1 MHRPQCQIVPLSGQ
15 PEGGMID
22 RSVWGSARAAP
33 AGRQSEGE
41 TVQAIFGI
49 VALTALAW
57 LMSEDRRVFRAKM
70 VLGSLAL
77 QVLLALLFLRL
88 PGSKE
93 AFAATNHVVDAL
105 QAATAAGTGFVFGY
119 LGGAPAPFAAGGPG
133 STFILAFNSLP
144 LVLVVSALSA
154 LLYYWRV
161 LPVIVK
167 GFAWAL
173 NRTLGVSGP
182 VGLSTAANV
191 FVGMVEAPLLIRPY
205 LSRMDRGDLFLVMV
219 GGMAGI
225 AGTMLVLYAT
235 MLAPLVPNAAGHL
248 ITSSVI
254 TAPAA
259 IMVAALMVPPSP
271 RPQDQTL
278 SVPRSEAENSMDAI
292 TRGTTNGITLLLN
305 IVAMLIVLVALVTL
319 LNTVIGLLP
328 DLDGKPLTLQR
339 MTGWL
344 MSPVAWLM
352 GIPWNEAQTAG
363 GLLGTKVILNELLAY
378 MDMAALPDGA
388 LSPHSRLIMTYALCG
403 FANFG
408 SLGIMIG
415 GMGVMAPDRRSDIVS
430 LGLKSIIAGTIA
442 TCMTAAIAGLIV

>member
-1 MHRPQCQIVPLSGQ
+1 M
-15 PEGGMID
+15 
-22 RSVWGSARAAP
+22 
-33 AGRQSEGE
+33 
-41 TVQAIFGI
+41 QAIFGI

-119 LGGAPAPFAAGGPG
+119 LGGAPAPFAASGPG

-235 MLAPLVPNAAGHL
+235 MLAPIVPNAAGHL

-259 IMVAALMVPPSP
+259 IMVAALMVPPSA

-319 LNTVIGLLP
+319 LNTIIGLLP
-328 DLDGKPLTLQR
+328 DVGGKPLTLQR

-352 GIPWNEAQTAG
+352 GIPWGEAQTAG

-378 MDMAALPDGA
+378 MDLAALPDGA

-430 LGLKSIIAGTIA
+430 LGLKSIVAGTIA

>member
-1 MHRPQCQIVPLSGQ
+1 
-15 PEGGMID
+15 
-22 RSVWGSARAAP
+22 
-33 AGRQSEGE
+33 
-41 TVQAIFGI
+41 VQAIFGI
-49 VALTALAW
+49 VALTAIAW
-57 LMSEDRRVFRAKM
+57 LMSEDRKAFRAKM

-77 QVLLALLFLRL
+77 QIVLALIFLRL

-93 AFAATNHVVDAL
+93 AFSATNHLVEAL
-105 QAATAAGTGFVFGY
+105 ERATAAGTGFVFGY
-119 LGGAPAPFAAGGPG
+119 LGGGPSPFTASGAG
-133 STFILAFNSLP
+133 STFILAFNALP
-144 LVLVVSALSA
+144 LVLVVSAISA

-161 LPVIVK
+161 LPWIVK

-235 MLAPLVPNAAGHL
+235 MLADIVPGAAGHL

-259 IMVAALMVPPSP
+259 IMIAALMVPPSP

-278 SVPRSEAENSMDAI
+278 TVPRSEAENSMDAI

-305 IVAMLIVLVALVTL
+305 IIAMLIVLVALVTL
-319 LNTVIGLLP
+319 INGVIGLLP
-328 DLDGKPLTLQR
+328 DVGGKPLTLQR

-344 MSPVAWLM
+344 LSPLAWLM
-352 GIPWNEAQTAG
+352 GIPWGEAQAAG

-378 MDMAALPDGA
+378 AELAALPEGT
-388 LSPHSRLIMTYALCG
+388 LSEHSRLIMTYALCG

-415 GMGVMAPDRRSDIVS
+415 GMGAMAPDRRSDILS
-430 LGLKSIIAGTIA
+430 LGFKSIVAGTIA

>member
-1 MHRPQCQIVPLSGQ
+1 M
-15 PEGGMID
+15 
-22 RSVWGSARAAP
+22 
-33 AGRQSEGE
+33 
-41 TVQAIFGI
+41 QAIFGI

-57 LMSEDRRVFRAKM
+57 LLSEDRRVFRAKM

-77 QVLLALLFLRL
+77 QVILALLFLRL

-93 AFAATNHVVDAL
+93 AFAATNRLVSAL
-105 QAATAAGTGFVFGY
+105 EQATAAGTGFVFGY
-119 LGGAPAPFAAGGPG
+119 LGGGASPWASSGAG
-133 STFILAFNSLP
+133 STFILAFNALP
-144 LVLVVSALSA
+144 LVLVVSAISA

-161 LPVIVK
+161 LPMIVK

-235 MLAPLVPNAAGHL
+235 MLSGIVPNAAGHL

-259 IMVAALMVPPSP
+259 IMVAALMVPPSH

-305 IVAMLIVLVALVTL
+305 IIAMLIVLVALVTL
-319 LNTVIGLLP
+319 INGAIGLFP
-328 DLDGKPLTLQR
+328 DVGGKPLTLQR

-344 MSPVAWLM
+344 LSPVAWLI
-352 GIPWNEAQTAG
+352 GIPWNEAQAAG

-378 MDMAALPDGA
+378 VEMAALPEGT
-388 LSPHSRLIMTYALCG
+388 LSEHSRLIMTYALCG

-415 GMGVMAPDRRSDIVS
+415 GMGAMAPERRSDILS
-430 LGLKSIIAGTIA
+430 LGFKSIVAGTIA
-442 TCMTAAIAGLIV
+442 TCMTAAIAGLIA

>member
-1 MHRPQCQIVPLSGQ
+1 MRGKS
-15 PEGGMID
+15 
-22 RSVWGSARAAP
+22 
-33 AGRQSEGE
+33 
-41 TVQAIFGI
+41 VQAIFGI

-57 LMSEDRRVFRAKM
+57 LLSENRKVFRAKM

-93 AFAATNHVVDAL
+93 VFAATNHIVVAL
-105 QAATAAGTGFVFGY
+105 QEATAAGTGFVFGY
-119 LGGAPAPFAAGGPG
+119 LGGAPSPFAATGAG
-133 STFILAFNSLP
+133 SSFILAFNSLP

-161 LPVIVK
+161 LPMIVK

-235 MLAPLVPNAAGHL
+235 MLATIVPDAAGHL

-271 RPQDQTL
+271 RPQEQTL

-305 IVAMLIVLVALVTL
+305 IIAMLIVLVALVTL
-319 LNTVIGLLP
+319 INGVIGLLP
-328 DLDGKPLTLQR
+328 DVDGKPLTLQR
-339 MTGWL
+339 MAGWL
-344 MSPVAWLM
+344 LSPVAWLM
-352 GIPWNEAQTAG
+352 GIPWSEAQAAG

-378 MDMAALPDGA
+378 VEMAALPEGT
-388 LSPHSRLIMTYALCG
+388 LSEHSRLIMTYALCG

-415 GMGVMAPDRRSDIVS
+415 GMGAMAPERRSDILS
-430 LGLKSIIAGTIA
+430 LGFKSIVAGTIA

>member
-1 MHRPQCQIVPLSGQ
+1 M
-15 PEGGMID
+15 
-22 RSVWGSARAAP
+22 
-33 AGRQSEGE
+33 
-41 TVQAIFGI
+41 QAIFGI

-57 LMSEDRRVFRAKM
+57 LLSEDRKVFRAKM
-70 VLGSLAL
+70 VLGALAL
-77 QVLLALLFLRL
+77 QIILALLFLRL

-93 AFAATNHVVDAL
+93 AFAATNRLVGAL
-105 QAATAAGTGFVFGY
+105 EQATAAGTGFVFGY
-119 LGGAPAPFAAGGPG
+119 LGGAPSPYAASGAG
-133 STFILAFNSLP
+133 STFILAFNALP
-144 LVLVVSALSA
+144 LVLVVSAISA

-161 LPVIVK
+161 LPWIVK

-235 MLAPLVPNAAGHL
+235 MLSGIVPNAAGHL

-259 IMVAALMVPPSP
+259 IMVAALMVPPSS

-278 SVPRSEAENSMDAI
+278 AVPRSEAENSMDAI

-305 IVAMLIVLVALVTL
+305 IIAMLIVLVALVTL
-319 LNTVIGLLP
+319 INGAIGLFP
-328 DLDGKPLTLQR
+328 DVDGKPLTLQR

-344 MSPVAWLM
+344 LSPVAWLI
-352 GIPWNEAQTAG
+352 GIPWNEAQAAG

-378 MDMAALPDGA
+378 VEMAALPEGT
-388 LSPHSRLIMTYALCG
+388 LSEHSRLIMTYALFG

-415 GMGVMAPDRRSDIVS
+415 GMGAMAPERRSDILS
-430 LGLKSIIAGTIA
+430 LGFKSIVAGTIA
-442 TCMTAAIAGLIV
+442 TCMTAAIAGLIA

>member
-1 MHRPQCQIVPLSGQ
+1 M
-15 PEGGMID
+15 
-22 RSVWGSARAAP
+22 
-33 AGRQSEGE
+33 
-41 TVQAIFGI
+41 QAIFGV

-57 LMSEDRRVFRAKM
+57 LLSENRRAFRAKM

-77 QVLLALLFLRL
+77 QIILALLFLRL

-93 AFAATNHVVDAL
+93 AFAATNHMVVAL
-105 QAATAAGTGFVFGY
+105 QQATAAGTGFVFGY
-119 LGGAPAPFAAGGPG
+119 LGGATSPWASSGAG

-144 LVLVVSALSA
+144 LVLVVSAISA
-154 LLYYWRV
+154 LLYYWRI

-205 LSRMDRGDLFLVMV
+205 LARMDRGDLFLVMV

-235 MLAPLVPNAAGHL
+235 MLAPIVPHAAGHL

-259 IMVAALMVPPSP
+259 IMVAALMVPPSN
-271 RPQDQTL
+271 RPQEQTL
-278 SVPRSEAENSMDAI
+278 SVPRSEAENAMDAI
-292 TRGTTNGITLLLN
+292 TRGTTSGITLLLN

-319 LNTVIGLLP
+319 INGVIGLFP
-328 DLDGKPLTLQR
+328 DVGGKPLTLQR

-344 MSPVAWLM
+344 LSPVAWLM
-352 GIPWNEAQTAG
+352 GIPWREAQIAG

-378 MDMAALPDGA
+378 VELAALPEGA
-388 LSPHSRLIMTYALCG
+388 LSEHSRLIMTYALCG

-415 GMGVMAPDRRSDIVS
+415 GMGAMAPERRSDILS
-430 LGLKSIIAGTIA
+430 LGFKSIVAGTIA
-442 TCMTAAIAGLIV
+442 TCMTAAIAGLIA

>member
-1 MHRPQCQIVPLSGQ
+1 M
-15 PEGGMID
+15 
-22 RSVWGSARAAP
+22 
-33 AGRQSEGE
+33 
-41 TVQAIFGI
+41 QAIFGI
-49 VALTALAW
+49 VALTAFAW
-57 LMSEDRRVFRAKM
+57 LISEDRRAFRAKM
-70 VLGSLAL
+70 VLGALGLQIVLAL
-77 QVLLALLFLRL
+77 VFLRL

-93 AFAATNHVVDAL
+93 AFSATNHLVEAL
-105 QAATAAGTGFVFGY
+105 ERATAAGTGFVFGY
-119 LGGAPAPFAAGGPG
+119 LGGGPSPFAASGAG
-133 STFILAFNSLP
+133 STFILAFNALP

-161 LPVIVK
+161 LPWIVK

-235 MLAPLVPNAAGHL
+235 MLAPIVPGAAGHL

-259 IMVAALMVPPSP
+259 IMVAALMVPPSA

-278 SVPRSEAENSMDAI
+278 SVPRSEAGNSMDAI

-305 IVAMLIVLVALVTL
+305 IIAMLIVLVALVTL
-319 LNTVIGLLP
+319 INSLVGLLP
-328 DLDGKPLTLQR
+328 EVGGKPLSLQR
-339 MTGWL
+339 VTGWL
-344 MSPVAWLM
+344 LSPLAWLI
-352 GIPWNEAQTAG
+352 GVPWSEAQAAG

-378 MDMAALPDGA
+378 AEMTALPDGA
-388 LSPHSRLIMTYALCG
+388 LSAHSRLIMTYALCG

-415 GMGVMAPDRRSDIVS
+415 GMGAMAPERRSDIVS
-430 LGLKSIIAGTIA
+430 LGLKSIVAGTIA
-442 TCMTAAIAGLIV
+442 TCMTAAIAGLIA